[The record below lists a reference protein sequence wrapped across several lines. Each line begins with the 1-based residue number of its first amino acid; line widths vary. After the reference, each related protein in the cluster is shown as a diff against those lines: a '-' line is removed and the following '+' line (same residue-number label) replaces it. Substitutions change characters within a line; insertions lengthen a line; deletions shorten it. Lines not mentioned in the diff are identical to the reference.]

1 MPSSHRSGLA
11 LCRALYDDVVAPR
24 LRDRPHA
31 AAVLGP
37 GSEVLGFD
45 TARSTDHDWRARVA
59 ILVGEPDPEPLTGLP
74 ETYGGW
80 PVEVT
85 VAELGPYLTASLGF
99 DPTRGVGLLDW
110 LLTPTQSLLSM
121 TAGAVFHDAPG
132 DLSAVRERLAWYP
145 RDVWLWLLAGQWQRI
160 SQIAPFPGRAAEAG
174 DELGSRLLTAELA
187 RDVMRLCFL
196 IERRYAPYSKWFGS
210 AFARLR
216 LGATLGPLLES
227 AIAAGEYPERE
238 EALVGA
244 YRSVG
249 EAFNALKLT
258 APIDPEPALFH
269 DRPFLVPPAD
279 AFAGACAGAID
290 PGSALAGSGPLLG
303 NIDQFVD
310 STELLGHR
318 PELCRR
324 LAVLYDVPASGSP
337 GSVGDNARHGR
348 ARDRPHHQSVRPR
361 LE

>member
-1 MPSSHRSGLA
+1 MTEPPSHRTGLA

-24 LRDRPHA
+24 LRDRRHA
-31 AAVLGP
+31 AAMLGS

-80 PVEVT
+80 PVEVV
-85 VAELGPYLTASLGF
+85 VAELGSYLTASLGF
-99 DPTRGVGLLDW
+99 DPARGVDLMDW
-110 LLTPTQSLLSM
+110 LLTPTQSLLSV

-132 DLSAVRERLAWYP
+132 ELTAVRERLAWYP

-174 DELGSRLLTAELA
+174 DDLGSRLLTAELA
-187 RDVMRLCFL
+187 RDLMRLCFL

-210 AFARLR
+210 AFSRLR
-216 LGATLGPLLES
+216 LGVTIGSRLE
-227 AIAAGEYPERE
+227 AAVAAARYPERE
-238 EALVGA
+238 AALVA
-244 YRSVG
+244 VYRAVG

-258 APIDPEPALFH
+258 EPIDPEPALFH
-269 DRPFLVPPAD
+269 DRPFLVPPAE
-279 AFAGACAGAID
+279 AFAGACAAAID
-290 PGSALAGSGPLLG
+290 PGSALAGARPLLG
-303 NIDQFVD
+303 GIDQFVD

-318 PELCRR
+318 PQLCRR
-324 LAVLYDVPASGSP
+324 LGVLYGVAIPGGGAP
-337 GSVGDNARHGR
+337 GSA
-348 ARDRPHHQSVRPR
+348 
-361 LE
+361 